1 MVKLLKK
8 HGFAPSRV
16 VTDRLRSY
24 PAALRAIGLTA
35 EHDRRLRANN
45 RAENSHQPIRRRER
59 KLQRFKS
66 PGSAQRFLAVH
77 AATFN
82 AFTHQ
87 RHLLRRP
94 HFKELRAG
102 SFGPGHPPPHD
113 ACCPLRSPQLNADN
127 VTKPA
132 DVLRSM
138 IDRIDLHPRD
148 DGNGVDATLHGD
160 LAQILTVCAESDGN
174 EKLPKAGASGSP
186 LSVVA
191 GARSHLYRTRLHY
204 AREGRK

>member
-1 MVKLLKK
+1 LLAERGIDASYETVRRWFLKFGPSIAANIRRSRPRPSDHWHLDEMVVSIRGGKYWLWRAVDNEGLKK
-8 HGFAPSRV
+8 HGFAPSRI

-24 PAALRAIGLTA
+24 PAAFRAIGLTA
-35 EHDRRLRANN
+35 EHDRGLRANN

-66 PGSAQRFLAVH
+66 PGSVQRFLAIH

-102 SFGPGHPPPHD
+102 S
-113 ACCPLRSPQLNADN
+113 LER
-127 VTKPA
+127 
-132 DVLRSM
+132 
-138 IDRIDLHPRD
+138 
-148 DGNGVDATLHGD
+148 
-160 LAQILTVCAESDGN
+160 
-174 EKLPKAGASGSP
+174 
-186 LSVVA
+186 
-191 GARSHLYRTRLHY
+191 YRTLV
-204 AREGRK
+204 

>member
-24 PAALRAIGLTA
+24 SAAFGAIGLTA
-35 EHDRRLRANN
+35 EHDRGLRANN

-66 PGSAQRFLAVH
+66 PGSAQRFLAIH

-87 RHLLRRP
+87 RH
-94 HFKELRAG
+94 
-102 SFGPGHPPPHD
+102 
-113 ACCPLRSPQLNADN
+113 RSPTHPDRCDWPLARAAQRKPPRRIQLLL
-127 VTKPA
+127 VMR
-132 DVLRSM
+132 LFSSRS
-138 IDRIDLHPRD
+138 L
-148 DGNGVDATLHGD
+148 
-160 LAQILTVCAESDGN
+160 
-174 EKLPKAGASGSP
+174 
-186 LSVVA
+186 
-191 GARSHLYRTRLHY
+191 
-204 AREGRK
+204 